1 MLKRCFDFTVAT
13 IGLTFLSPVMALI
26 ALAVKLDGPGSVFFR
41 QERLGLHGR
50 RFRIYKFRS
59 MVSDAESRGNRF
71 TVGGDARITPVG
83 RFLRRHKLDEL
94 PQLINVVR
102 GEMSLVGP
110 RPEVPE
116 YADMFPAEYARILSV
131 RPGITHAA
139 TLRFR
144 NEEQLLAGAR
154 DPRRAYLENV
164 MPAKMRLY
172 VESLTRQSLRDD
184 VATIVQTI
192 LQVGETATP
201 EELRFD
207 APEVANITNL
217 PRSRR
222 TPVRAAPRRVRQTVA

>member
-1 MLKRCFDFTVAT
+1 MHKRCFDFTVAT
-13 IGLTFLSPVMALI
+13 VGLMLLSPVMALI
-26 ALAVKLDGPGSVFFR
+26 ALAVKLEGPGPVFFR

-50 RFRIYKFRS
+50 RFRIFKFRS

-71 TVGGDARITPVG
+71 TVGGDARVTPLG

-94 PQLINVVR
+94 PQLLNVVR

-116 YADMFPAEYARILSV
+116 YAELFPAEYARILSV

-154 DPRRAYLENV
+154 DPRKAYLENV

-172 VESLTRQSLRDD
+172 VESLARQSLRDD
-184 VATIVQTI
+184 VATIVRTI

-207 APEVANITNL
+207 APEVANITSL
-217 PRSRR
+217 PRSR
-222 TPVRAAPRRVRQTVA
+222 PAPARAAPRRVRQTVA